1 MSANTPQVSI
11 IMATFNRAHLI
22 GDSLNSII
30 AQSFKNWE
38 CIIIDVGSTDE
49 TPEVIQKFIRLDT
62 RFKYYKR
69 DNNYK
74 KGLPG
79 CRNLGLD
86 IAKGDF
92 IIFFDDDDVVHPQNL
107 EVSLTYL
114 SRKEV
119 DFCNFQKEPF
129 YQSPPKIM
137 GIVPKAINSSKMD
150 ISDLDN
156 FIIGKRAMASCTV
169 LWKKSCF
176 KNIRFIEEL
185 NYAEEWECYSRIL
198 IAGYSGVSIDSILY
212 FNKKHPHSNTGQ
224 FQNND
229 PIRKSS
235 KILAAKEIIVNLKN
249 HDLLSKALKQFFI
262 RLSFTLKSF
271 ELLKF
276 TLANS
281 KTNYFNSSKYLI
293 GFKLYPILKPL
304 LKVKGRIL
312 NQ

>member
-1 MSANTPQVSI
+1 MGTY
-11 IMATFNRAHLI
+11 NRGHLI
-22 GDSLNSII
+22 GSSLKSILE
-30 AQSFKNWE
+30 QSYINWE
-38 CIIIDVGSTDE
+38 CIIIDDGSTDE
-49 TPEVIQKFIRLDT
+49 TPEVIQKFIELDP

-79 CRNLGLD
+79 CRNMGLD

-114 SRKEV
+114 SRIEV

-129 YQSPPKIM
+129 YQSPPKFM
-137 GIVPKAINSSKMD
+137 GIVPEAINSSKLD

-156 FIIGKRAMASCTV
+156 FIIGERTMASCTV

-176 KNIRFIEEL
+176 RNIRFIEEL

-198 IAGYSGVSIDSILY
+198 MNGYSGISIDSTLY
-212 FNKKHPHSNTGQ
+212 FNKKHPQSNTGQ
-224 FQNND
+224 FHNND
-229 PIRKSS
+229 SIRKSS
-235 KILAAKEIIVNLKN
+235 KILAAKKIIVNLKN
-249 HDLLSKALKQFFI
+249 HDLLSKAIKQFFI
-262 RLSFTLKSF
+262 RLSFTLKSY

-276 TLANS
+276 TLANT
-281 KTNYFNSSKYLI
+281 TNSNFNSIKYVI

-304 LKVKGRIL
+304 LKVKGRVFKA
-312 NQ
+312 